1 VLLGLA
7 LFIYAQI
14 DTETLTAEGETY
26 VRTEVELRNAV
37 KDSAKGTAVVIVLG
51 RHINL
56 TKTTLTIP
64 SGAKITLRSN
74 KEATKKEGVEFFRL
88 SGVEDES
95 TLTVETG
102 GLLNLEGIIVTHNK
116 GAYGWG
122 VDVNPGGTLTMIDG
136 EISNNTAGIGGG
148 IYNQGNFSLSGG
160 TITQNTAEEGAGV
173 YNGNNATPDRAN
185 FTMSGGEISNNIANR
200 GGGGV
205 DNCGSCIFSLTG
217 GVISGNTAK
226 QGGGGVNNHHSG
238 IFYLIDGIISG
249 NIANW
254 GGGVNIWGGEFI
266 MSGGEISNNTATN
279 IASGGGGVAFDG
291 SRFNMTGGIISNNRA
306 LNGGGMY
313 TSNGEVWLL
322 GGEIANNVASNNG
335 GGAFVG
341 NLWGFYV
348 YDGVVF
354 SNNQAVAAYNRHPQ
368 DNEVYHT
375 QIGSK
380 VVWTAPFRQGYN
392 NYDISYTNGTLASLK

>member
-1 VLLGLA
+1 VLLGLT

-14 DTETLTAEGETY
+14 DTETATAEGESY
-26 VRTEVELRNAV
+26 VRTEAELRNAV

-64 SGAKITLRSN
+64 SGAEITLRSD
-74 KEATKKEGVEFFRL
+74 KELANKEGVAFFRL

-95 TLTVETG
+95 TLTVEAKG
-102 GLLNLEGIIVTHNK
+102 FLNLEGIIVTHNK

-122 VDVNPGGTLTMIDG
+122 VDVNLGGTLTMTDG
-136 EISNNTAGIGGG
+136 EISGNTAEIGGG
-148 IYNQGNFSLSGG
+148 IYNRGNFSLSGG

-173 YNGNNATPDRAN
+173 YNGNNATPDSAN

-205 DNCGSCIFSLTG
+205 DNCDSCIFSLTG

-226 QGGGGVNNHHSG
+226 QGGGGVNNHHDG
-238 IFYLIDGIISG
+238 RFYLIDGIISG
-249 NIANW
+249 NTANW
-254 GGGVNIWGGEFI
+254 GGGVSNWGSDFI

-279 IASGGGGVAFDG
+279 TASGGGGVALDG
-291 SRFNMTGGIISNNRA
+291 HRFNMTGGIISNNRA
-306 LNGGGMY
+306 LNGGGIY
-313 TSNGEVWLL
+313 VDNGVAHLL
-322 GGEIANNVASNNG
+322 GGIIANNIASNNG
-335 GGAFVG
+335 GGIFVRY
-341 NLWGFYV
+341 LQSLHV
-348 YDGVVF
+348 YDGMEF
-354 SNNQAVAAYNRHPQ
+354 SNNQAVAAYNIHPQ
-368 DNEVYHT
+368 HNETYHT

-380 VVWTAPFRQGYN
+380 IVWTTPFRQGYN
-392 NYDISYTNGTLASLK
+392 NYDISYINGTPVKSK